1 MSADPI
7 LYCLQHLTD
16 YRQFERLASDL
27 MAGSG
32 YPDIEPIGGTGDGGR
47 DALHRC
53 RSSGTMT
60 IFAYSVRVDWETKLR
75 QDCKRIDELADTPD
89 RVVFVSTQT
98 INATQKDA
106 MRIEIDQQYG
116 WPIDYFDIERI
127 RVMLVG
133 PQSSLVGQHPA
144 IFCSPW
150 FERRGG
156 VLVSQEQHNLIVI
169 DHVASDHALATWQ
182 FRKLMAAGYDAWCFG
197 VAPLAGE
204 NADESIRTLIRQR
217 AARYLPLLSPL
228 ALDNLDFRA
237 RWAVSLSQPGQTLPC
252 AADSYSDKCLD
263 SQMARLVPIRFQ
275 ESWLLGLQ
283 NLLEHL
289 HVAGIPGSINPVVG
303 QRIALDAYMPEP
315 LLRSVPESVYANVFK
330 AHVPK
335 MLLLHELVESSSELP
350 ADLDNRWAF
359 ARRGNLLFSFA
370 PPPANVSLRQSN
382 PSAYRWKTVS
392 ERFGVI
398 SENMVKELLRK
409 SLHVACYRA
418 GFRWCEVRKTLYLQ
432 ETTQQR
438 HGYQHVDGS
447 YTYVTFTGQ
456 RTWGYGDNKAK
467 FRYQLGPQ
475 FRVGFDEDRVIWVT
489 VRFYVRITDTTGVPL
504 ERTKIPS
511 RRKRVTSN
519 WWNREW
525 LQRTLGVMQFIA
537 GDGAD
542 NSSKII
548 VGKCE
553 NCITVDV
560 FPMTWRCPVSI
571 DVEALD
577 RTGDFQEEL
586 SVIRSLDDVED
597 ADD

>member
-75 QDCKRIDELADTPD
+75 QDCKRIDELKDAPD
-89 RVVFVSTQT
+89 RVVYVSTQT

-106 MRIEIDQQYG
+106 MRTEIDRQYG
-116 WPIDYFDIERI
+116 WPIEYYDIERI

-133 PQSSLVGQHPA
+133 PQSSLLGQHPA

-156 VLVSQEQHNLIVI
+156 ALVSQVQRDLIVI
-169 DHVASDHALATWQ
+169 DHVASDHALATWL
-182 FRKLMAAGYDAWCFG
+182 FRKLMAAGYDTWCYG

-204 NADESIRTLIRQR
+204 NANESVRTLIQQR
-217 AARYLPLLSPL
+217 AARYLPILSPS

-237 RWAVSLSQPGQTLPC
+237 RWAVSLTQVGQTLPC
-252 AADSYSDKCLD
+252 AAKRYSDERLD
-263 SQMARLVPIRFQ
+263 SQIARIVPMRFH
-275 ESWLLGLQ
+275 ESWSNGLKE
-283 NLLEHL
+283 LLEHL
-289 HVAGIPGSINPVVG
+289 RVAGISRSIDPIVG
-303 QRIALDAYMPEP
+303 QGIALSAYMPEP
-315 LLRSVPESVYANVFK
+315 LLRSVPESLYANVFR
-330 AHVPK
+330 ACVPN
-335 MLLLHELVESSSELP
+335 MLLLYEMVEPNSELP
-350 ADLDNRWAF
+350 VDLEQRWAF
-359 ARRGNLLFSFA
+359 AERGRLLFSFE
-370 PPPANVSLRQSN
+370 PPPADVPIKQSN
-382 PSAYRWKTVS
+382 PSAYKWKTIS
-392 ERFGVI
+392 ERFGVN

-418 GFRWCEVRKTLYLQ
+418 GFRWCDVRKSLYLQ
-432 ETTQQR
+432 DETQQR

-447 YTYVTFTGQ
+447 YTNVTFTGE
-456 RTWGYGDNKAK
+456 RTWGYGERKHK

-489 VRFYVRITDTTGVPL
+489 VRFYVRVTDTTGIPL
-504 ERTKIPS
+504 KRSQIQS
-511 RRKRVTSN
+511 RRKRVTGS

-525 LQRTLGVMQFIA
+525 LQRTLAVMQFIA

-542 NSSKII
+542 NCGQI
-548 VGKCE
+548 VVGDGE
-553 NCITVDV
+553 HRITVKV
-560 FPMTWRCPVSI
+560 APMTWECPVSI

-586 SVIRSLDDVED
+586 SAIRSLDDAED
-597 ADD
+597 PDD